1 MSPRKDAGDPAAGG
15 RTPRARAAAGYGSP
29 VPAERAPRH
38 APVDVESLVQIG
50 YEAIRSAIV
59 AGQYAPGEHLVESR
73 IAEELATSRAPI
85 REALRQLEREGI
97 IEQRPRRG
105 FFVREITAQDF
116 VDIYNLRIAIECAA
130 AQLVARRKPSLSTVE
145 DTVELLH
152 QAARRGDVGATVDLE
167 LLAHQQICDASGNA
181 YLASLFRSVS
191 GPARMALALDDA
203 AYDDLE
209 DAATEHVPLLAALRS
224 GDPARAAIAIY
235 EHIVASVSGV
245 LDRLGGNAK
254 DLLPGPPIP
263 AATSRSK
270 ARKKSP

>member
-1 MSPRKDAGDPAAGG
+1 MNSANRAG
-15 RTPRARAAAGYGSP
+15 RRAAGYGAPVSP
-29 VPAERAPRH
+29 ERAPRYE
-38 APVDVESLVQIG
+38 PVAVDSLVQIG

-59 AGQYAPGEHLVESR
+59 EGKYAPGEHLVESR
-73 IAEELATSRAPI
+73 IAEQLTTSRAPI

-116 VDIYNLRIAIECAA
+116 VDIYNVRIAIECAA

-145 DTVELLH
+145 DTVGLLH
-152 QAARRGDVGATVDLE
+152 QAARRGDVSATVDLE
-167 LLAHQQICDASGNA
+167 LLVHQQICDASGNA

-224 GDPARAAIAIY
+224 GDPARAATAIY
-235 EHIVASVSGV
+235 EHIVSTVSGV
-245 LDRLGGNAK
+245 LARLGGDAA
-254 DLLPGPPIP
+254 DLMPGPPIQS
-263 AATSRSK
+263 AAPRAKK
-270 ARKKSP
+270 ARKAAS